1 MRRVVAVVVVSVAA
15 LFATAA
21 GETTTTTAGTSTDE
35 QLARTGVLQ
44 QSDFPAG
51 WQQTARGP
59 TSDTEL
65 DAQAAKIPSCKPF
78 RTFSATN
85 RRQPRA
91 KSENFDQGQSSVAN
105 TVSVF
110 PSTDRAVAAITT
122 FRDARITGCLERLF
136 TAIYRKELEKE
147 PKTAKQLKS
156 ITTNLGRQDGIRL
169 GDAAVVYQGT
179 VDVSLKNGAKQTVGL
194 GLVAV
199 RAGRALAGVF
209 VHVRPGHLG
218 RAPTGDRRIGHEVA
232 TGGAGGVT
240 SCAAV
245 GVHTRPSRRPISSS
259 TCGSAAQL
267 VLVARHRE
275 RRHRG
280 VERVLARDRVAAQP
294 RRERG
299 AARVEQVGARRGARL
314 HHRAGEDTRADL
326 HRDRRRRGQVER
338 PDREARLAAGVTRAG
353 KPRTEPV
360 PTLPAPPIWNVD
372 FGRIPPTA
380 AIAASVA
387 RSCSPAGRRRPRAP
401 PERWWA
407 LARASARRRPRPR
420 PRARPPP
427 GDLRGR
433 GTTPATRRR
442 SRSRRRAAGR
452 PRRGPRARRPPPRGS
467 ARIPAGAGRR
477 RRPPRSRGTGARP
490 LVVPTSRPRRPSRGR
505 PDEHL
510 RAVVPR
516 GQGRGRPRR

>member
-21 GETTTTTAGTSTDE
+21 GETTTTAAGTSTDE

-44 QSDFPAG
+44 QTDFPAG

-59 TSDTEL
+59 ASDTEL

-169 GDAAVVYQGT
+169 GDDAVVYQGT

-199 RAGRALAGVF
+199 RAGRALAGYSYTF
-209 VHVRPGHLG
+209 
-218 RAPTGDRRIGHEVA
+218 DQDI
-232 TGGAGGVT
+232 
-240 SCAAV
+240 
-245 GVHTRPSRRPISSS
+245 
-259 TCGSAAQL
+259 SAALQPAI
-267 VLVARHRE
+267 VAS
-275 RRHRG
+275 
-280 VERVLARDRVAAQP
+280 
-294 RRERG
+294 
-299 AARVEQVGARRGARL
+299 
-314 HHRAGEDTRADL
+314 
-326 HRDRRRRGQVER
+326 
-338 PDREARLAAGVTRAG
+338 VTR
-353 KPRTEPV
+353 
-360 PTLPAPPIWNVD
+360 LQ
-372 FGRIPPTA
+372 
-380 AIAASVA
+380 
-387 RSCSPAGRRRPRAP
+387 
-401 PERWWA
+401 
-407 LARASARRRPRPR
+407 
-420 PRARPPP
+420 
-427 GDLRGR
+427 
-433 GTTPATRRR
+433 
-442 SRSRRRAAGR
+442 RAA
-452 PRRGPRARRPPPRGS
+452 
-467 ARIPAGAGRR
+467 PAA
-477 RRPPRSRGTGARP
+477 
-490 LVVPTSRPRRPSRGR
+490 
-505 PDEHL
+505 
-510 RAVVPR
+510 
-516 GQGRGRPRR
+516 

>member
-21 GETTTTTAGTSTDE
+21 GETTTTTTTAGTSTDE

-44 QSDFPAG
+44 QTDFPAG

-156 ITTNLGRQDGIRL
+156 ITTNLGRQDAIRL

-199 RAGRALAGVF
+199 RAGRALAGYSYTF
-209 VHVRPGHLG
+209 DQDISAAL
-218 RAPTGDRRIGHEVA
+218 ATGDRRVGHEVA

-240 SCAAV
+240 SCAAM

-259 TCGSAAQL
+259 TCGSARSSSSWRDIASADTAASNASSL
-267 VLVARHRE
+267 ATAWSRS
-275 RRHRG
+275 RG
-280 VERVLARDRVAAQP
+280 
-294 RRERG
+294 RERG
-299 AARVEQVGARRGARL
+299 
-314 HHRAGEDTRADL
+314 
-326 HRDRRRRGQVER
+326 
-338 PDREARLAAGVTRAG
+338 
-353 KPRTEPV
+353 
-360 PTLPAPPIWNVD
+360 
-372 FGRIPPTA
+372 
-380 AIAASVA
+380 VA
-387 RSCSPAGRRRPRAP
+387 
-401 PERWWA
+401 
-407 LARASARRRPRPR
+407 
-420 PRARPPP
+420 
-427 GDLRGR
+427 RGR
-433 GTTPATRRR
+433 GR
-442 SRSRRRAAGR
+442 
-452 PRRGPRARRPPPRGS
+452 S
-467 ARIPAGAGRR
+467 ARAEALDFTTGPVKT
-477 RRPPRSRGTGARP
+477 RG
-490 LVVPTSRPRRPSRGR
+490 
-505 PDEHL
+505 
-510 RAVVPR
+510 
-516 GQGRGRPRR
+516 